1 MTTSAGAGSQA
12 TQPPVPALEDGEWR
26 HVRWEFSQLGVLSIV
41 MNKPERLN
49 ALNYRMLREMQKLV
63 EYAATR
69 SEIRVVTLRGEGTV
83 AFCSGDDLKGM
94 EPHQDTDSSAKVH
107 HQLLTGIR
115 ELDKPVV
122 ALITGWA
129 LGHGFEL
136 ACACDIRLCADN
148 IEVGDHRVTR
158 AIALNGG
165 SSWQLPRIIG
175 RGRAM
180 EMLLTGRH
188 MLSDEALAW
197 GWANHVWPMDLFEEE
212 SSEYIR
218 VLANLPTQTVAV
230 FKAALEYSASHGL
243 RDSLARE
250 VELGNTVRNTY
261 DAREGRSS
269 FHEKRTPV
277 FKGR

>member
-1 MTTSAGAGSQA
+1 MTTSAGNGLHAA
-12 TQPPVPALEDGEWR
+12 LPPISTLEDGEWTQ
-26 HVRWEFSQLGVLSIV
+26 VRWEFSQLGVFSIV
-41 MNKPERLN
+41 MNRPERLN
-49 ALNYRMLREMQKLV
+49 ALNYRMLREMQKLI
-63 EYAATR
+63 EYAGTR
-69 SEIRVVTLRGEGTV
+69 SEIRVVTLSGEGTV

-107 HQLLTGIR
+107 HVLINAIR
-115 ELDKPVV
+115 ELPKPVV
-122 ALITGWA
+122 ALVAGWA

-136 ACACDIRLCADN
+136 ACACDLRLCADN

-188 MLSDEALAW
+188 MNSDDALAW
-197 GWANHVWPMDLFEEE
+197 GWANHVWPLASFDAE
-212 SSEYIR
+212 SAEYIR
-218 VLANLPTQTVAV
+218 VLANLPTKTVAV
-230 FKAALEYSASHGL
+230 FKAAMEYSASHGL

-250 VELGNTVRNTY
+250 VELGDTVRNTY
-261 DAREGRSS
+261 DGIEGRRS
-269 FHEKRTPV
+269 FHEKRTPI